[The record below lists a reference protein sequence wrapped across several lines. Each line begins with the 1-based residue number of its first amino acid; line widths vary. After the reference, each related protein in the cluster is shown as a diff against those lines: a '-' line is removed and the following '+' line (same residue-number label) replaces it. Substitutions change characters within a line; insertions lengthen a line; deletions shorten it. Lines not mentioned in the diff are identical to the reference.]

1 MKEFSL
7 AFAPLAPLWLIGL
20 FAVVAAALVGVAL
33 VLRRR
38 GAILR
43 ALVFVALIGALAN
56 PSLVAERREPLRDV
70 VAVVLD
76 RSASQNFGDR
86 RAQTEAARIALD
98 QALKGLDNVEVRN
111 IAAGAGGGCQSDC
124 QQGAGAVGGCQ
135 SGCQEGAGAVGGC
148 QSDCQ
153 EGASASESEGGDGT
167 RLFSALNAG
176 LADIAPERLGAVI
189 MVTDGQVHDI
199 PPSLAAAG
207 FKAPLHAL
215 ITGHAEKRDR
225 RMVMVEAPRFGLI
238 GKDITFAVKVE
249 ETNGPGDPVPVTV
262 RRDGEIVTRVLAR
275 PGEPVKIPL
284 RLNHGG
290 KNVLEF
296 DAEPLPGELTEI
308 NNKAVATVE
317 GIRDHLK
324 VLLVSG
330 EPNPGERAWRNLLK
344 SDPNVEL
351 VHFTILRPPEKQD
364 GTPLRELALIAFPT
378 AELFGRK
385 IVDFDLIVFDR
396 YSNMGLLPPAYF
408 DNIVRYVRD
417 GGAFAIVAGPNFAEA
432 DGLYYTPIGK
442 VVPARPTGDVSE
454 GPFRAALSDIGARHP
469 VTRDLPGGQS
479 KPPAWSEWFRQEK
492 ATLERGAPV
501 LSGVDGAPLLVLSR
515 EGKGRVALLLT
526 DQSWLWARG
535 FEGGGPYVDLMRR
548 MAHWLMKEPELEEE
562 ALRATARG
570 RDLTVER
577 QTLGD
582 KSGPVHLVAP
592 SGKAQDVALS
602 QVAPGLFRAQVK
614 AEEFGLYRASQGDLK
629 ALVNVGPENPL
640 EYREVVSTTEK
651 LRPLAEASG
660 GSVRRIGADGTSAI
674 AMPRIVAMGDSPVYA
689 GSDYIGVRRTEASM
703 ARGLKLTPLA
713 VGWFGLLVLLG
724 ALVTAWAWEGRRA
737 KSNA

>member
-111 IAAGAGGGCQSDC
+111 IAAGAGGGCQS
-124 QQGAGAVGGCQ
+124 
-135 SGCQEGAGAVGGC
+135 GCQEGAGAVGGC

-215 ITGHAEKRDR
+215 ITGHAEERDR

-364 GTPLRELALIAFPT
+364 GTPVSELSLIAFPT
-378 AELFGRK
+378 RELFVEK
-385 IVDFDLIVFDR
+385 IHSFDLIIFDR
-396 YSNMGLLPPAYF
+396 YAMRGILPMGYI
-408 DNIVRYVRD
+408 DNVVQYVKD
-417 GGAFAIVAGPNFAEA
+417 GGTVLVAAGPEFA
-432 DGLYYTPIGK
+432 DVDSLYRTPLAEILPVEPTAQVIEGGF
-442 VVPARPTGDVSE
+442 RPDLTDLG
-454 GPFRAALSDIGARHP
+454 RRHP
-469 VTRDLPGGQS
+469 VTEGLERLAPPGG
-479 KPPAWSEWFRQEK
+479 WGRWFRLIELK
-492 ATLERGAPV
+492 VLRGQVVMQGPQ
-501 LSGVDGAPLLVLSR
+501 GRPLLVLDR
-515 EGKGRVALLLT
+515 VGQGRVAVLAS
-526 DQSWLWARG
+526 DQAWLWGRG
-535 FEGGGPYVDLMRR
+535 FEGGGPLIEMLRR
-548 MAHWLMKEPELEEE
+548 LAHWMLKEPELEEE
-562 ALRATARG
+562 NLTALAQAGQLLIERRTVADTPPGPVSVTGPDGQTQDVPLMADGPGRFVARMPATA
-570 RDLTVER
+570 L
-577 QTLGD
+577 
-582 KSGPVHLVAP
+582 
-592 SGKAQDVALS
+592 
-602 QVAPGLFRAQVK
+602 
-614 AEEFGLYRASQGDLK
+614 GLYRLKDGDLSRVVALGTATPREYEDPLATAALLDPVARSAEGGVVALETGMPDIRQVRPGRPAIGRGWIGITPRGAYVTGDLRVAPLLPAVLWLMLAGL
-629 ALVNVGPENPL
+629 ALV
-640 EYREVVSTTEK
+640 
-651 LRPLAEASG
+651 A
-660 GSVRRIGADGTSAI
+660 
-674 AMPRIVAMGDSPVYA
+674 
-689 GSDYIGVRRTEASM
+689 
-703 ARGLKLTPLA
+703 
-713 VGWFGLLVLLG
+713 
-724 ALVTAWAWEGRRA
+724 AWITEGRRRSA
-737 KSNA
+737 VGPA